1 MTDKV
6 YGDFTQEELDWQYNN
21 RERVPEHA
29 TLTGAYKARG
39 DAFIQKAP
47 HVFDIP
53 FGDTPAEVLDV
64 YPAFDPDDA
73 APVLVFFHGGY
84 WFSRHKDDFRY
95 IPAGFTP
102 AGAMVVVVNYAL
114 VPDVDLPE
122 LVRQCRASV
131 KWTYDNAAEHGG
143 DPNRIYIAGHSAG
156 GHITAMMYATDWT
169 DWDVDPGAIKG
180 VMAVSGLYD
189 LEPIRLN
196 YMNPALGFTP
206 EIVAEYSPVHLKP
219 RAEAPLVFAV
229 GGAETPEFQRHNE
242 MLMGPWSQ
250 AGLACEEVTV
260 PDLNHF
266 TILEN
271 FSTEGRTLNTRMR
284 QLMGLS

>member
-1 MTDKV
+1 MVISGVAGVLLGHLLHGFISCTTSCTSAATKSH
-6 YGDFTQEELDWQYNN
+6 
-21 RERVPEHA
+21 ERQSSFASLPLA
-29 TLTGAYKARG
+29 T
-39 DAFIQKAP
+39 
-47 HVFDIP
+47 
-53 FGDTPAEVLDV
+53 E
-64 YPAFDPDDA
+64 
-73 APVLVFFHGGY
+73 
-84 WFSRHKDDFRY
+84 
-95 IPAGFTP
+95 
-102 AGAMVVVVNYAL
+102 
-114 VPDVDLPE
+114 
-122 LVRQCRASV
+122 
-131 KWTYDNAAEHGG
+131 
-143 DPNRIYIAGHSAG
+143 
-156 GHITAMMYATDWT
+156 
-169 DWDVDPGAIKG
+169 PGAIKG
-180 VMAVSGLYD
+180 GMAVSGLYD

>member
-1 MTDKV
+1 MADKV

-21 RERVPEHA
+21 RERVPEHETVLA
-29 TLTGAYKARG
+29 EYVARG
-39 DAFIQKAP
+39 EAFIKKAP
-47 HVFDIP
+47 HVFDLP

-64 YPAFDPDDA
+64 YPAHESDDA
-73 APVLVFFHGGY
+73 APVLIFFHGGY

-95 IPAGFTP
+95 IPAGFAP

-131 KWTYDNAAEHGG
+131 AWTYKNAAEHGG
-143 DPNRIYIAGHSAG
+143 DPNRIFISGHSAG
-156 GHITAMMYATDWT
+156 GHITAMMNATDWS

-180 VMAVSGLYD
+180 SMAISGLYD

-196 YMNPALGFTP
+196 YMNPTLGFTP
-206 EIVAEYSPVHLKP
+206 EIVSTLSPIHLKP
-219 RAEAPLVFAV
+219 TLSAPIVFAV
-229 GGAETPEFQRHNE
+229 GGAETPEFHRHNK
-242 MLMGPWSQ
+242 MLYGPWSA
-250 AGLACEEVTV
+250 AGMACEEIVV

-266 TILEN
+266 TILGD
-271 FSTEGRTLNTRMR
+271 FSTEGRMLNARMR
-284 QLMGLS
+284 DLMGL